1 MVSLDE
7 AVIARL
13 ETRGERFEILVDP
26 DLALDLKHGKEVDF
40 EKLLAVDTIFKDAR
54 RGDKASLE
62 HAFKLLN
69 VSNLE
74 EAVRKIIRKG
84 EIQLTTEQRRK
95 MQEQRRKQIV
105 NYIAR
110 HAINPQTGTP
120 HPPQRIEKALEEARV
135 NIDIHKSVE
144 EQIPAIIKAL
154 RPLLPIKFEERKF
167 AVKIPANYAA
177 KAYPVVIKFGKPE
190 KEEWLKDG
198 SWAFMMKL
206 PAGAVDEL
214 FRELNA
220 LTKGDFE
227 TKMLR

>member
-13 ETRGERFEILVDP
+13 DVKGERFEILVDP
-26 DLALDLKHGKEVDF
+26 DLALELKQGKDVDF
-40 EKLLAVDTIFKDAR
+40 ERLLAVDTIFKDAR
-54 RGDKASLE
+54 RGDKASVE
-62 HAFKLLN
+62 HALKLLQ
-69 VSNLE
+69 VDTFE
-74 EAVRKIIRKG
+74 EAVHRIIRKG

-95 MQEQRRKQIV
+95 MQEQRRKQVV

-110 HAINPQTGTP
+110 HAINPQTRTP
-120 HPPQRIEKALEEARV
+120 HPAKRIERAMEEARV
-135 NIDIHKSVE
+135 HVDIHKSAE
-144 EQIPAIIKAL
+144 EQVPAIVKAL
-154 RPLLPIKFEERKF
+154 RPIIPLRFEERKV

-177 KAYPVVIKFGKPE
+177 KAYPIVIKFGKPD

-198 SWAFMMKL
+198 SWAFVITL

-227 TKMLR
+227 TRMLR